1 MLMGTDF
8 WRAGLPPRSRLAF
21 LLLLLLLLL
30 PATARAQVR
39 PDTVRPDT
47 VPGDTVPGETVRV
60 PIPATSV
67 EPDTLPADSL
77 QKQDSTYAVPV
88 FPRFRDRR
96 PTGWAYRRWEWD
108 RESLLRF
115 HGFSLLDLLDQVP
128 GVVVTRTGDFGSP
141 AGVSA
146 LGMGG
151 ARLRIFRDGYE
162 LDPLGLSTPDIQ
174 QIGLVDLETVR
185 VELGPGEIRV
195 DLVPMRLP
203 DPRPYSLI
211 EAGTG
216 NYDNKLL
223 RAVLMRQA
231 KRHSTFTA
239 AYDLLST
246 RGVGFASPYSLGA
259 GRISWGYALSE
270 RTGLQLEYERDRVD
284 RTAELYPLSAKV
296 STLLLRGR
304 SELRPG
310 LVVDGMLG
318 RATRTPDEGDPLT
331 VPLHTVQAAARAG
344 YDFSRGWADASIRT
358 RSGSMSAVAA
368 PGLELASTGHF
379 TLLPRLDAGYDVR
392 TGSVGGAGGL
402 RWSATARAG
411 GAAGLA
417 AFATI
422 SGGRRALGLVRDST
436 RYVDHGLDDLGEE
449 QIDTI
454 GEPFFTT
461 TSTGIGE
468 VRLGTEWIRGEALVG
483 VAAIAEAAGRV
494 VPFGLGFD
502 DGVEPLDVDA
512 AKGVEAR
519 ASLPVPGTNGSV
531 RLHGWFDYWMDRGGR
546 PYLPVEQARA
556 SLEFHNLFYEDQLEP
571 TLRFDLTQ
579 RGAAIVPLAGGEEAT
594 TDPYALLDLFLQIR
608 ILSLRAYLLWPNL
621 LNYRTAF
628 DVPGQRLPSTRL
640 IYGVRWFFRN

>member
-1 MLMGTDF
+1 MGTDL

-21 LLLLLLLLL
+21 LLLLLLL
-30 PATARAQVR
+30 PAAARAQVQ
-39 PDTVRPDT
+39 PDTVRPDS
-47 VPGDTVPGETVRV
+47 VRPDTVPGETVRV
-60 PIPATSV
+60 PIPATAV
-67 EPDTLPADSL
+67 ESDTLPADSL
-77 QKQDSTYAVPV
+77 QKQDSVFTVPV
-88 FPRFRDRR
+88 FPRFPERR
-96 PTGWAYRRWEWD
+96 PIGWAYRRWEWD
-108 RESLLRF
+108 REALLRF
-115 HGFSLLDLLDQVP
+115 HGFSLLDLLEQVP
-128 GVVVTRTGDFGSP
+128 GLVATRTGDFGSP

-174 QIGLVDLETVR
+174 QIGLVDLATVR
-185 VELGPGEIRV
+185 VEFGPGEIRV

-223 RAVLMRQA
+223 RAVLMRQGG
-231 KRHSTFTA
+231 RHSTFTA

-246 RGVGFASPYSLGA
+246 RGVGFASPFSLGA
-259 GRISWGYALSE
+259 GRLTWGYALSE

-284 RTAELYPLSAKV
+284 RTAALYPLSAKV
-296 STLLLRGR
+296 GTLLLRGR
-304 SELRPG
+304 SEIRPG
-310 LVVDGMLG
+310 LFVDGMLG
-318 RATRTPDEGDPLT
+318 RATRTPDDGDT
-331 VPLHTVQAAARAG
+331 VTVELRTVQAAARAG
-344 YDFSRGWADASIRT
+344 YNFDRGWADASIRT
-358 RSGSMSAVAA
+358 RSGGMTAVAA
-368 PGLELASTGHF
+368 PGLELASTGHL

-392 TGSVGGAGGL
+392 TGSVDGVGGL

-417 AFATI
+417 AFATV
-422 SGGRRALGLVRDST
+422 SGGKRALGLVRDST
-436 RYVDHGLDDLGEE
+436 RFVDHGLDQFGEE

-454 GEPFFTT
+454 GMPVFST

-468 VRLGTEWIRGEALVG
+468 VRIGTEWIRGQALVG
-483 VAAIAEAAGRV
+483 VAAVAEAGGRV

-502 DGVEPLDVDA
+502 GGVGPLDVDA

-519 ASLPVPGTNGSV
+519 ASLPLPGTAGSV
-531 RLHGWFDYWMDRGGR
+531 RLQGWFDYWMDRGGR

-556 SLEFHNLFYEDQLEP
+556 SLEFHDLFFEDQLEP
-571 TLRFDLTQ
+571 TLRLDLTQ
-579 RGAAIVPLAGGEEAT
+579 RGAATVPLAGGEEAT

-608 ILSLRAYLLWPNL
+608 ILSVRAYLLWPNL
-621 LNYRTAF
+621 FNYRTAF
-628 DVPGQRLPSTRL
+628 DVPGQRLPTTRL